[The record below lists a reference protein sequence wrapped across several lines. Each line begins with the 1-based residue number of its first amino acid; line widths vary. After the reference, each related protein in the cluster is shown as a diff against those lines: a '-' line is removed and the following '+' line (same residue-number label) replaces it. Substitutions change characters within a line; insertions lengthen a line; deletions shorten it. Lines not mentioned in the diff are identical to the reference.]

1 MAIRVKAAAEGTR
14 DASDAAR
21 GSPVPGA
28 RLAWRFHALGE
39 VGNFHALR
47 RHLGRARADLLIH
60 DVIDRL
66 EGILPAVRLNVIGRT
81 QVEMAWEGAD
91 PTLLEGA
98 LQRLAAAM
106 DAPFDLDGETHVV
119 KLVLGAAWGPAGAD
133 DVLLAEAAEQALAE
147 ARAADRAVIHDLVS
161 VTAEEDRVAAELRRA
176 IERDEL
182 ELFYQPKIHVRRQEF
197 TSAEALIR
205 WRHPER
211 GLVLPGDFIAVAER
225 ANLIDRLTVWTIA
238 RAIADQRRLRAAGHE
253 LRIFINISGQLLADE
268 AFVGA
273 ACDLVLAGDATL
285 GFEVTETSVIQE
297 PERAI
302 ANLQRFADIGIRVA
316 IDDYGAG
323 LSSLAYLKQLP
334 ARELKID
341 KLFVTQLSSS
351 NRDPLIVRSTID
363 LAHAL
368 DMEVVA
374 EGVETPA
381 TLALL
386 TVMGCDMVQG
396 FLISR
401 PITLDALIVF
411 LRDDHEHRTSHLA
424 PTSLH
429 RLAAPWKRA

>member
-1 MAIRVKAAAEGTR
+1 MAIRVKEAADQLSGVVPAERGR
-14 DASDAAR
+14 VAS
-21 GSPVPGA
+21 GA
-28 RLAWRFHALGE
+28 LPAWRFHAVAE
-39 VGNFHALR
+39 IGNFAALR

-60 DVIDRL
+60 DVLDRL
-66 EGILPAVRLNVIGRT
+66 EGVVAGARLSVIGRT
-81 QVEMAWEGAD
+81 QVELAWEGAD
-91 PTLLEGA
+91 PTLLEVA
-98 LQRLAAAM
+98 LARLVEAAQV
-106 DAPFDLDGETHVV
+106 PFDLDGEAHAVR
-119 KLVLGAAWGPAGAD
+119 LVLGAAWGPSGAD
-133 DVLLAEAAEQALAE
+133 DVLLSESAEQALVE
-147 ARAADRAVIHDLVS
+147 ARAADGAVIHDLVS
-161 VTAEEDRVAAELRRA
+161 VTAEEDRLAAELRRA
-176 IERDEL
+176 IDRDEL

-205 WRHPER
+205 WRHPQR

-225 ANLIDRLTVWTIA
+225 AGLIDRLTLWTIA
-238 RAIADQRRLRAAGHE
+238 RAIADQRRLRVAGHD
-253 LRIFINISGQLLADE
+253 LRIFINISGQLLSDP

-273 ACDLVLAGDATL
+273 ACELVLTDDATL
-285 GFEVTETSVIQE
+285 GFEVTETSVIQD
-297 PERAI
+297 PDSAI